1 MISITAN
8 NCLEFQK
15 AKSKSRQDQEY
26 KHCSTEVTQLL
37 TLQQPEMKLHNRGS
51 LEDSSH
57 GEVEYWNTEKDS
69 FSIMKLPTTGETTI
83 FMLIKW

>member
-26 KHCSTEVTQLL
+26 KHCPTEVTQLL

-57 GEVEYWNTEKDS
+57 GEVEYSEHRKR
-69 FSIMKLPTTGETTI
+69 FI
-83 FMLIKW
+83 FNYEIANHGRDYNIHVN